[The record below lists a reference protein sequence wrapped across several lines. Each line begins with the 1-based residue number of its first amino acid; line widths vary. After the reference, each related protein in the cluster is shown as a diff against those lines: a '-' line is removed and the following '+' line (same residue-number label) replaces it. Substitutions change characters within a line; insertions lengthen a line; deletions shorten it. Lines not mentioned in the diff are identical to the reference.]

1 VTTTNNP
8 PPAGPDDDDAE
19 LAADDTDAAAGDDA
33 ALGDHD
39 DEEEAHALEDDDEEE
54 PPDDVTASGSFGGGG
69 VGGVGDADPKRGGFA
84 TKMFGDLAK
93 RALMTG
99 IGAVFM
105 SEESLR
111 GQLSEMKLPKEAMQ
125 YVVHQADKTKKE
137 IVTAIAR
144 ETREFLS
151 KLEVDKVLARALIGT
166 TVEIQTRIRVLPK
179 EGGGFETQVESNEMA
194 LAHDKETAPTTTTPA
209 PKRKSRKK
217 T

>member
-1 VTTTNNP
+1 VTTTNP
-8 PPAGPDDDDAE
+8 PPSRPHDDDDELADDAAADDAGAAAAADDVAPDADADDDELDDDVHDDLDDDDDA
-19 LAADDTDAAAGDDA
+19 APPDFGGAGAAG
-33 ALGDHD
+33 
-39 DEEEAHALEDDDEEE
+39 
-54 PPDDVTASGSFGGGG
+54 
-69 VGGVGDADPKRGGFA
+69 GDAKRGGFA

-111 GQLSEMKLPKEAMQ
+111 GQLSEMKLPKEAMH

-179 EGGGFETQVESNEMA
+179 EGGGFETQVEKNDMA
-194 LAHDKETAPTTTTPA
+194 LTHEKPAEPPAP
-209 PKRKSRKK
+209 PKRKRKK
-217 T
+217 S